1 LIQKVISIA
10 KKASVEIMNIYN
22 SNDYEVDVKSDDSP
36 VTKADLIANRVII
49 DGLNKISD
57 YPICTEESPI
67 RYETRKNWDRYWLV
81 DPLDGTKN
89 FIAKKGGFTVN
100 IALIENHNPV
110 LGIVY
115 IPVNDDVYH
124 AQLGKGAY
132 KNNKK
137 IFNNSIRSDLI
148 GADSVFHSTKK
159 TQSFFSKNNIHNIET
174 YGSSIKICKLAEG
187 VIDVYP
193 RLNGTKE
200 WDTAASHIIA
210 NEAGC
215 KLVDITTNKELIYN
229 KKSIKN
235 NFFIACRNNLSFN
248 TEGILSH
255 SSQKK

>member
-1 LIQKVISIA
+1 VIQKVISIA
-10 KKASVEIMNIYN
+10 KEASVEIMNIYN
-22 SNDYEVDVKSDDSP
+22 SKDFEIDLKDDNSP
-36 VTKADLIANRVII
+36 VTRADLVANKIII
-49 DGLNKISD
+49 DGLSKISD
-57 YPICTEESPI
+57 HPILTEESPVN
-67 RYETRKNWDRYWLV
+67 YEIRKNWDKYWLV

-110 LGIVY
+110 LGVVY
-115 IPVNDDVYH
+115 VPITDDIYY
-124 AQLGKGAY
+124 AEIAKGAY

-137 IFNNSIRSDLI
+137 IFNNSSRINLI
-148 GADSVFHSTKK
+148 GADSVFHSTKE
-159 TQSFFSKNNIHNIET
+159 TQMFFTKNNIHDVRE

-215 KLVDITTNKELIYN
+215 KLIDIRTQKELTYN
-229 KKSIKN
+229 KINIKN
-235 NFFIACRNNLSFN
+235 NFFIASRSNLNFN
-248 TEGILSH
+248 L
-255 SSQKK
+255 KKECDN

>member
-1 LIQKVISIA
+1 MIQKVISVA
-10 KKASVEIMNIYN
+10 KKASIEIMNIYN
-22 SNDYEVDVKSDDSP
+22 SNDYEIDVKTDDSP
-36 VTKADLIANRVII
+36 VTKADLIANRIII
-49 DGLNKISD
+49 DGLRKISD

-67 RYETRKNWDRYWLV
+67 KYETRQNWDRYWLV

-89 FIAKKGGFTVN
+89 FIAKQGGFTVN

-110 LGIVY
+110 LGVVY

-137 IFNNSIRSDLI
+137 IFNNSSRANLI

-159 TQSFFSKNNIHNIET
+159 TRSFFTKNNIHNIEK

-187 VIDVYP
+187 AIDVYP

-215 KLVDITTNKELIYN
+215 KLIDVTTNKELTYN
-229 KKSIKN
+229 KNNIKN
-235 NFFIACRNNLSFN
+235 NFFIACRNNLNFN
-248 TEGILSH
+248 TKGIEL
-255 SSQKK
+255 